1 MKHRNLT
8 NAKEEC
14 LMCYAMVGRA
24 GVWCEL
30 CLAAM
35 PRVNGE
41 HNVCRCGRYFYNLRK
56 LQNND
61 RLIHQS
67 VFDNTSIL

>member
-41 HNVCRCGRYFYNLRK
+41 HDVCKYGR
-56 LQNND
+56 
-61 RLIHQS
+61 
-67 VFDNTSIL
+67 